1 MFIYYS
7 NEFKFIYDYL
17 KLLKNFKTINIV
29 NIDTK
34 CYAWFG
40 FPKDYNLIL
49 NKPKLIILYNE
60 KFENEEFYIKHEENY
75 MDGKLYFYEN
85 IDITLYSHRN
95 ITFVTQ
101 GKYDDAIYAI
111 LSCILFI
118 FGNVI
123 HSSWRHLKNYD
134 EISLNIT
141 INEWKN
147 PYNLYYQTY
156 TTLRGIEKVETEW
169 VIKVRADELYI
180 DWDIFISIMKSNP
193 DKIICNNVY
202 FYYGKRYIYHISDHI
217 LGGKIDNIKT
227 MFQNCITNLQK
238 QKSEYP
244 YFINHAEQ
252 ILTYS
257 YLSSIYPKES
267 LINNID
273 LSRKLL
279 IKHFIVVPITEFINY
294 YITSNYK
301 GCKVIVTPKTYNDY
315 KFITPI
321 DNIQQI

>member
-1 MFIYYS
+1 
-7 NEFKFIYDYL
+7 L
-17 KLLKNFKTINIV
+17 KLLKNFKTINRLT
-29 NIDTK
+29 IDIK

-40 FPKDYNLIL
+40 LPKDYNLIL

-60 KFENEEFYIKHEENY
+60 IFENDNFSIKHEEDY

-85 IDITLYSHRN
+85 IDTILYPNRN
-95 ITFVTQ
+95 ITFITQ
-101 GKYDDAIYAI
+101 GRYDNDVYAI

-118 FGNVI
+118 FGNVV
-123 HSSWRHLKNYD
+123 HSSWNHLKNYD

-156 TTLRGIEKVETEW
+156 TTLRGLEKVETEW
-169 VIKVRADELYI
+169 VIKVRADELYVDWETFI
-180 DWDIFISIMKSNP
+180 DTMISNP

-202 FYYGKRYIYHISDHI
+202 FYYGKRCTYHVSDHI

-227 MFQNCITNLQK
+227 MFQNCISSLQK
-238 QKSEYP
+238 PEYP
-244 YFINHAEQ
+244 MFIRHAEQ

-257 YLSSIYPKES
+257 YLSSIYPKDS

-273 LSRKLL
+273 ISRKLL

-294 YITSNYK
+294 YVTSNHKGYK
-301 GCKVIVTPKTYNDY
+301 VKVTPKTYNDY

-321 DNIQQI
+321 ENIQQI